1 MIPTSSTAMDGA
13 EGRSS
18 RSSRGEVLQAAAAA
32 IDQQAEDG
40 RRRNAAEEEKHERL
54 AADPV
59 ERERIEQT
67 VRNAAK
73 RPRPD
78 AIDAYLTF
86 N

>member
-18 RSSRGEVLQAAAAA
+18 RSSRGELLQAAAAA
-32 IDQQAEDG
+32 VVDQLAEDG
-40 RRRNAAEEEKHERL
+40 RCRNAAEEEKHERR

-67 VRNAAK
+67 
-73 RPRPD
+73 
-78 AIDAYLTF
+78 LQ
-86 N
+86 